1 VSLSIAVS
9 IVLWAGTSVAIEPD
23 ATGAVAAATVAAA
36 ENSPAEGNRVVPAE
50 PAVQPRRGWW
60 SDQASAWIG
69 AIGGT
74 TVGLLGGR
82 LGTLAG
88 FGKARRF
95 VLALAASLAVFGV
108 VCLAGGVIAL
118 ALGQPYAVYYPL
130 LLGGLILTVTC
141 GGTWPAVRRGYELR
155 ELHRMAALDAG
166 SARTRS

>member
-1 VSLSIAVS
+1 MSLSIAVS
-9 IVLWAGTSVAIEPD
+9 IVLWAGTSSAVAPD
-23 ATGAVAAATVAAA
+23 ATGAVAGATIAAA
-36 ENSPAEGNRVVPAE
+36 ENSLAEGHRVAPAK
-50 PAVQPRRGWW
+50 PAARPQRGWW

-74 TVGLLGGR
+74 TVGLLGG
-82 LGTLAG
+82 LIGTLAG

-95 VLALAASLAVFGV
+95 VLALAACLAVFGV
-108 VCLAGGVIAL
+108 ACLAGGVIAL

-130 LLGGLILTVTC
+130 LLGGLILTVAC

-155 ELHRMAALDAG
+155 ELQRMAALDAG